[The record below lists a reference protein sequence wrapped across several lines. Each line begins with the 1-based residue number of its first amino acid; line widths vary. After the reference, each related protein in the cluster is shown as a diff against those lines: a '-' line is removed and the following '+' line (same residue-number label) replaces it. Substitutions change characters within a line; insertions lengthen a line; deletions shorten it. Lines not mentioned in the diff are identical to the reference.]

1 MNLLIVL
8 TIILSTCAVFEF
20 KPQTLAD
27 EDNTP
32 LVKVL
37 VFYTPFSQKAID
49 FIKLNTKGQKE
60 GIWDIMAPK
69 DGTID
74 EIKYR
79 IEVDYIPWGRN
90 TRTLDANGAL
100 KYDCSAESD
109 TDCLGERLHACIA
122 HNNGVLHHNH
132 HEFFMILCT
141 AQKDDWKTN
150 PLSNIATCAKDV
162 NDEVD
167 DGFGLNECA
176 AKDSAD
182 GNRYIDEAIS
192 ATNVISIFEDITNA
206 DNDPLIYINGKR
218 NDAARTDLRTQVCR
232 AFPSDQ
238 RPAEECKDVSDTT
251 GSTGS
256 TGSTQQSTTDGDA
269 MVIANTLVL
278 VLVAIIGVVITGMQ

>member
-49 FIKLNTKGQKE
+49 FIKLNTKDKKE

-74 EIKYR
+74 QIKYR

-90 TRTLDANGAL
+90 TRTLQADGTL

-150 PLSNIATCAKDV
+150 PLGNIANCARDV
-162 NDEVD
+162 NDEID
-167 DGFGLNECA
+167 DGFGLPECA
-176 AKDSAD
+176 AKDSPD

-206 DNDPLIYINGKR
+206 DNEPLIYINGER

-238 RPAEECKDVSDTT
+238 RPVEECKDVGD
-251 GSTGS
+251 GS
-256 TGSTQQSTTDGDA
+256 A
-269 MVIANTLVL
+269 TLYFNSAVL
-278 VLVAIIGVVITGMQ
+278 IVAIVGVLYNAWL